1 MKTVKLLKSDVTN
14 KYTREK
20 KLKKTKNNCKDKI
33 DRIVEEIIEVFDFKD
48 LFRKYISIETNIRD
62 IANVIF
68 LNIYICALGRTRTL
82 NPQSRNLIF
91 YPIELLTQKFN
102 F

>member
-1 MKTVKLLKSDVTN
+1 MSTCELLKTVKLLKSDVTN

-48 LFRKYISIETNIRD
+48 LFRKYISIKE
-62 IANVIF
+62 
-68 LNIYICALGRTRTL
+68 
-82 NPQSRNLIF
+82 LIIHK
-91 YPIELLTQKFN
+91 YNE
-102 F
+102 